1 MAPFYDYDCADCGVF
16 ERRGQREDSETECAC
31 GKRATRLSVY
41 FVGVS
46 GFARPGKGERMVR
59 MGEFQEASAEVEH
72 AASKRTNVDGSPT
85 KAPSLWKAA
94 QQKAVALRQRGV
106 TDSLDMR

>member
-46 GFARPGKGERMVR
+46 GFARPDTGERMVR